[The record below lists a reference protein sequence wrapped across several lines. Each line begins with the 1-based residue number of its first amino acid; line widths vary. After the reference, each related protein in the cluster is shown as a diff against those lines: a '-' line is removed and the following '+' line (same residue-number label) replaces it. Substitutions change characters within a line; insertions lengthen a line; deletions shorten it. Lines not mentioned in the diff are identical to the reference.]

1 MSDLKFSLDA
11 EDTSLLAQYAIGASL
26 SSEVRV
32 VRNIYRNNENGYSIY
47 DAEDTSYRLLKLS
60 GYFPTPL
67 RLDGYYRVRGIIKKG
82 KYGRT
87 LQVDDYKSALPEDQ
101 DSVITVLRTLPGLD
115 TRAPDIYRA
124 LGPQALGLIMDS
136 PEIVAKKI
144 PGVGVSTAIR
154 WQQALK
160 GFREDDVV
168 LKTLQA

>member
-67 RLDGYYRVRGIIKKG
+67 RLWV
-82 KYGRT
+82 
-87 LQVDDYKSALPEDQ
+87 LQ
-101 DSVITVLRTLPGLD
+101 
-115 TRAPDIYRA
+115 
-124 LGPQALGLIMDS
+124 GPWDHQERQIWPHPAG
-136 PEIVAKKI
+136 
-144 PGVGVSTAIR
+144 G
-154 WQQALK
+154 
-160 GFREDDVV
+160 
-168 LKTLQA
+168 

>member
-1 MSDLKFSLDA
+1 MAVRYANLIQNLLRIREIPIFRCGHRSQEMCIRDR
-11 EDTSLLAQYAIGASL
+11 DTSLLAQYAIGASL

-87 LQVDDYKSALPEDQ
+87 LQVDDYKSCLLYT
-101 DSVITVLRTLPGLD
+101 SRCV
-115 TRAPDIYRA
+115 
-124 LGPQALGLIMDS
+124 
-136 PEIVAKKI
+136 
-144 PGVGVSTAIR
+144 
-154 WQQALK
+154 
-160 GFREDDVV
+160 
-168 LKTLQA
+168 

>member
-1 MSDLKFSLDA
+1 M
-11 EDTSLLAQYAIGASL
+11 

-115 TRAPDIYRA
+115 TRRRI
-124 LGPQALGLIMDS
+124 
-136 PEIVAKKI
+136 
-144 PGVGVSTAIR
+144 STEH
-154 WQQALK
+154 WDLK
-160 GFREDDVV
+160 LLD
-168 LKTLQA
+168 

>member
-67 RLDGYYRVRGIIKKG
+67 RLDGYYRKANMAAPCRWMTTRVRCRRIKI
-82 KYGRT
+82 R
-87 LQVDDYKSALPEDQ
+87 SSRSCAL
-101 DSVITVLRTLPGLD
+101 SL
-115 TRAPDIYRA
+115 AW
-124 LGPQALGLIMDS
+124 
-136 PEIVAKKI
+136 I
-144 PGVGVSTAIR
+144 PGRRISTEH
-154 WQQALK
+154 WDLK
-160 GFREDDVV
+160 LLD
-168 LKTLQA
+168 